1 MSQSSGPMR
10 AVERLPRWVSANC
23 HLMLSSRSIES
34 TSLASALAGSK
45 KLPVS
50 LSSVLRSRF
59 LGFFGHA
66 RLSVL
71 VLLTLLA
78 SAFTGGCGAGRSSVL
93 RSANAKEGEQ
103 IVLTRRPRAV
113 VVELNEAAFDAAMF
127 RLAADV
133 HARPRSFGGLLAYTA
148 WQPQGGVERELTD
161 GFRLWCG
168 WKQSKAAKSGC
179 ESILEGGGHWLEL
192 EPREAMAL
200 SIAMSSVWDGAI
212 EAVKGM
218 VDPVA
223 FQALVYT
230 SLATCMTLLLIPE
243 PITKALTLAITV
255 GLCTYLGWSTVWG
268 ILQGWKWLR
277 AEASAARTFEEL
289 SAAGERFGKL
299 LGANTAR
306 VMVMVT
312 TMALGST
319 AGMAIKTV
327 GPNFAARG
335 QAMQL
340 ATVEGLAPALAFPA
354 ASVLAVEE
362 TITIS
367 MALASNDVMAAQA
380 TPESGSRTNLE
391 DQSNEAG
398 DHIVIGLRNYG
409 LEKTAAQVGGR
420 TLLSDPNWKSS
431 LLNAIS
437 DPRTKFSVSVDG
449 LAGPSTAE
457 RVLRAVQ
464 QGIKPGATPTNWELA
479 QLYQAGRLKDVTFLE
494 QGAPIPNPF
503 Q

>member
-1 MSQSSGPMR
+1 MSP
-10 AVERLPRWVSANC
+10 LPV
-23 HLMLSSRSIES
+23 LPSRSI
-34 TSLASALAGSK
+34 
-45 KLPVS
+45 
-50 LSSVLRSRF
+50 
-59 LGFFGHA
+59 GFFGHA

-71 VLLTLLA
+71 VLLALLV
-78 SAFTGGCGAGRSSVL
+78 SPFTGGCGAGRSAV
-93 RSANAKEGEQ
+93 RSTAARAGEQ
-103 IVLTRRPRAV
+103 IVLTRRPRAA
-113 VVELNEAAFDAAMF
+113 VVEVSDAAFEAVMV
-127 RLAADV
+127 RLAADI
-133 HARPRSFGGLLAYTA
+133 HALPRTTEGRLVLAS
-148 WQPQGGVERELTD
+148 WQPQGGVERELAD

-168 WKQSKAAKSGC
+168 WRQSKAAQSGC
-179 ESILEGGGHWLEL
+179 ESILEGDGRWLKL
-192 EPREAMAL
+192 ESREAMAL
-200 SIAMSSVWDGAI
+200 SIAMSSVWDGAV
-212 EAVKGM
+212 EVVKGM

-230 SLATCMTLLLIPE
+230 SLATCMALLLVPE
-243 PITKALTLAITV
+243 PITKALMVAITV

-268 ILQGWKWLR
+268 ILQGWKRLK
-277 AEASAARTFEEL
+277 AEASAARTFDEL

-319 AGMAIKTV
+319 AGLAMRGV
-327 GPNFAARG
+327 GTSLPAWG
-335 QAMQL
+335 QAAQL
-340 ATVEGLAPALAFPA
+340 ATAEGLAPALAVPV

-362 TITIS
+362 TLTIS
-367 MALASNDVMAAQA
+367 MAVSANTVMAVQA
-380 TPESGSRTNLE
+380 KPESGGANLE
-391 DQSNEAG
+391 DAAKQDNGAG

-431 LLNAIS
+431 LLKAIADS
-437 DPRTKFSVSVDG
+437 RTKFSVSVDG
-449 LAGPSTAE
+449 LAGADTTE
-457 RVLRAVQ
+457 KVFRAVQ

-494 QGAPIPNPF
+494 RGAPIPNPF